1 MKVSSDLLNIAFMVL
16 ALSLAIFLPFELFL
30 FSYAVLGPL
39 HYLTEIHWLRKRNY
53 FIELPGNWH
62 WIFIGIALLA
72 TVFPISKL
80 LGLSFGVLEKNNET
94 GFYSGSLVFAAFIFA
109 AILLFVRNRIG
120 VLLSAPISIAIA
132 FALMKWIP
140 LHFMAL
146 GILLPTLIHVYLF
159 TLLFMIYGL
168 LKSPSRIGWLA
179 VALLLLSHV
188 AIYFLELEGLSE
200 EAGALYNE
208 SEMPAV
214 NYIMASIWNS
224 LSGEFPSASALRKF
238 QVFIAFAYTY
248 HYLNWFSK
256 TSIIGW
262 KNTLTKRSALLIG
275 GIWLMAVSLY
285 AYDYKTG
292 FALLFFLSF
301 LHVFLEFPLNWLTI
315 KSVDTPFNR
324 TALIDI

>member
-1 MKVSSDLLNIAFMVL
+1 MDTTPLYGLRDPSSYPYPC
-16 ALSLAIFLPFELFL
+16 LSL
-30 FSYAVLGPL
+30 
-39 HYLTEIHWLRKRNY
+39 H
-53 FIELPGNWH
+53 
-62 WIFIGIALLA
+62 
-72 TVFPISKL
+72 
-80 LGLSFGVLEKNNET
+80 
-94 GFYSGSLVFAAFIFA
+94 
-109 AILLFVRNRIG
+109 
-120 VLLSAPISIAIA
+120 
-132 FALMKWIP
+132 FALHDIWLVEVPVKNRLVGCGP
-140 LHFMAL
+140 
-146 GILLPTLIHVYLF
+146 F
-159 TLLFMIYGL
+159 TP
-168 LKSPSRIGWLA
+168 KSR
-179 VALLLLSHV
+179 

-315 KSVDTPFNR
+315 KSIGNR
-324 TALIDI
+324 LTTKSK

>member
-94 GFYSGSLVFAAFIFA
+94 GFYSGSLVFAAYIFA

-132 FALMKWIP
+132 FALMKC
-140 LHFMAL
+140 
-146 GILLPTLIHVYLF
+146 
-159 TLLFMIYGL
+159 
-168 LKSPSRIGWLA
+168 
-179 VALLLLSHV
+179 
-188 AIYFLELEGLSE
+188 
-200 EAGALYNE
+200 
-208 SEMPAV
+208 
-214 NYIMASIWNS
+214 
-224 LSGEFPSASALRKF
+224 
-238 QVFIAFAYTY
+238 
-248 HYLNWFSK
+248 
-256 TSIIGW
+256 
-262 KNTLTKRSALLIG
+262 
-275 GIWLMAVSLY
+275 
-285 AYDYKTG
+285 
-292 FALLFFLSF
+292 
-301 LHVFLEFPLNWLTI
+301 
-315 KSVDTPFNR
+315 VDTPFNR